1 MIMSFDKFGKY
12 EQPLIILCDPGSAY
26 VNGTPTL
33 ARGELTLTSDVEI
46 IYNFNDCDE
55 LNLRAYYPIGSSGG
69 EANTSML
76 YIADMFEMIQK
87 YRYLFVNNIG
97 YFRIDS
103 VDDTTDGSKRT
114 KDIKAISCDIE
125 LSGVLVPYI
134 KNGTYPIVGYSQET
148 QTDGILDIIVS
159 SLPSWSIGHVDTDLV
174 NLNRTFE
181 DVDATTNIY
190 DFLTESVQD
199 AFECVVLFDIINR
212 EINVYTKDNAITH
225 TDIHLAQGDLIDVLK
240 TEDPTDGPYTAYRVF
255 GEDTISV
262 SAVNP
267 IGGGSIYNFT
277 YYIPWMP
284 EDLADKVTEWQED
297 VEDAEGSYMTAS
309 VNYYT
314 AVGRMSDLTAEKD
327 RITGVIALYNECKS
341 NIQAVQNTAP
351 VVNAN
356 TDLGKLNA
364 ETIPLS
370 ASLQTTVDTIDGLI
384 AEQEESLSSVMSLI
398 TECEAE
404 IASTEATRDSIH
416 ESVAMESYFTAAE
429 LRILSAYIVEKT
441 VTDTY
446 IALSNERDTY
456 ETIYN
461 LHVIYNRAK
470 RELEKA
476 VEPSK
481 KFSIDTESFLFEEKF
496 LPWANQLVEG
506 CAVHVETTPTSVE
519 EIFLVNVEVNYQDHS
534 TRFTFGNKLEK
545 TGGKS
550 MLDGILGDVERKKVS
565 WNADDYYYRGGAYI
579 TTYDGRRLV
588 TSDGKRLV
596 TKG

>member
-12 EQPLIILCDPGSAY
+12 EQPLIILCDPGSTY
-26 VNGTPTL
+26 VNDTPTL
-33 ARGELTLTSDVEI
+33 ARGELNLTSDIEI
-46 IYNFNDCDE
+46 IYNFNNCDE
-55 LNLRAYYPIGSSGG
+55 LNLRVYYPIGTAGG
-69 EANTSML
+69 EVDTSML
-76 YIADMFEMIQK
+76 YIANMFEMIQK
-87 YRYLFVNNIG
+87 YRYLFVNNVG

-103 VDDTTDGSKRT
+103 VEDTTDGSKRT
-114 KDIKAISCDIE
+114 KDIKAISCDTE
-125 LSGVLVPYI
+125 LSGVLIPYI
-134 KNGTYPIVGYSQET
+134 KNGTYPITGYNQET

-159 SLPSWSIGHVDTDLV
+159 SLPSWSLGYVDDELIA
-174 NLNRTFE
+174 LNRTFE

-190 DFLTESVQD
+190 DFLTENIQD

-212 EINVYTKDNAITH
+212 VINVYTKDNAITH
-225 TDIHLAQGDLIDVLK
+225 TDIHLAQGDLIDILK

-267 IGGGSIYNFT
+267 IGGSSIYNFT
-277 YYIPWMP
+277 YYIQWMP
-284 EDLADKVTEWQED
+284 EDLADKVIDWQED
-297 VEDAEGSYMTAS
+297 VEAVEGSYMTAS
-309 VNYYT
+309 VNYYR
-314 AVGRMSDLTAEKD
+314 AVDRLSNLTSEKE
-327 RITGVIALYNECKS
+327 RITGVIELYNQCKS

-356 TDLGKLNA
+356 TDLDRLDA
-364 ETIPLS
+364 QTIPLS
-370 ASLQTTVDTIDGLI
+370 SSLQQTVDAIDGLI
-384 AEQEESLSSVMSLI
+384 FAEEESLSSVMDLI
-398 TECEAE
+398 DECSAE
-404 IASTEATRDSIH
+404 VSITEATRDSIH

-429 LRILSAYIVEKT
+429 LKILSAYIIEKT

-446 IALSNERDTY
+446 IALSNERDIY
-456 ETIYN
+456 DTIYN
-461 LHVIYNRAK
+461 LHVVYNRAK

-481 KFSIDTESFLFEEKF
+481 KFSVDTESFLFEEKF

-519 EIFLVNVEVNYQDHS
+519 EIFLVNVEVNYEDHS

-545 TGGKS
+545 TSNKT
-550 MLDGILGDVERKKVS
+550 MLNNILGNVERKQVS
-565 WNADDYYYRGGAYI
+565 WNANDYYYSSGSYV
-579 TTYDGRRLV
+579 TTNNGKRLV